1 MRKFL
6 NLLFDG
12 AAYLAAAFVLAI
24 FFVMVG
30 SSFLREI
37 GVGTSGTDDLVAW
50 FCAAASFLA
59 MAHTFRYG
67 DFVRVTLLMEKLPPN
82 VRRWAEIA
90 CLSIGTAFT
99 GYLAWWTVRY
109 VYEGWQF
116 KQMADGLIA
125 IPIWIPQL
133 SFVVGA
139 ILLFIAV
146 VEQFVAVIRGEKPI
160 YVTAVE
166 ERHARGDFSE
176 EI

>member
-1 MRKFL
+1 MRKTL

-12 AAYLAAAFVLAI
+12 AAYLAALFVLAI
-24 FFVMVG
+24 FVVMIG

-67 DFVRVTLLMEKLPPN
+67 DFVRVTLLLERLSSR
-82 VRRWAEIA
+82 VRRWAEAA
-90 CLSIGTAFT
+90 CLSIGAVFT
-99 GYLAWWTVRY
+99 GYLTWWAVRY

-116 KQMADGLIA
+116 QQMADGLIA

-133 SFVVGA
+133 SFVAGA
-139 ILLFIAV
+139 ALL
-146 VEQFVAVIRGEKPI
+146 FVAVLEQLFVVLSGAKPD
-160 YVTAVE
+160 YVTAIE